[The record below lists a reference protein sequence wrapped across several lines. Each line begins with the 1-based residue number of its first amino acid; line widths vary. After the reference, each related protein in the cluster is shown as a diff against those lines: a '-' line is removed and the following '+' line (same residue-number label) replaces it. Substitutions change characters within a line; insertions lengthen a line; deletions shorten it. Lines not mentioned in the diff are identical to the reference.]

1 MSLHPH
7 YEAGDSDD
15 PMEVEEESEEDHGP
29 HDVDWATAN
38 ANQRM
43 DYEGEVMEY
52 RRRVVRRLNLRADRA
67 EEANN
72 HEEAAGLRME
82 ADNLDYL

>member
-1 MSLHPH
+1 MTPWT
-7 YEAGDSDD
+7 
-15 PMEVEEESEEDHGP
+15 EEDHGP
-29 HDVDWATAN
+29 PDVDWATAN
-38 ANQRM
+38 AKQRM

-52 RRRVVRRLNLRADRA
+52 RRRVVRRLNLRADRV